1 MNTKKDELIIENE
14 PTRLGGFIVVLLC
27 ATALLATV
35 AYGLVD
41 SWGLAFLSLCVA
53 VIVIFWTIDSF
64 KRREFLINTNRLFF
78 PLLGLILIG
87 LIQLLPFFNAN
98 LPADLLPISSVSSIS
113 SDPFA
118 TRVFVAYLT
127 LYLVFFAA
135 ALTFIDSTKR
145 ITKVAVT
152 IIIFGTIMAFFA
164 IIQRLANLEGLY
176 GVRVLNQA
184 EGFGSFVNQH
194 HFAALMEM
202 TVSLAVGILLS
213 KTLKKEQTLL
223 LIFSAALM
231 SIAVFFTGSRGGM
244 LSFFGIGVFF
254 LLTFFLR
261 KNKNQNQSK
270 LPIIATILVVIC
282 VIIGSTFFLGADSSM
297 VRSVGLS
304 EMTQKDF
311 SSGRLD
317 FWKIAIQIFLN
328 NPILGAGFDS
338 FAIVMS
344 KFDTWN
350 GTFRIEQAHNDY
362 LQVLAEAG
370 LLGLLCVV
378 TFIFIT
384 FKQGF
389 KNIKA
394 NENQL
399 TSGVALGALAGCLGI
414 FIHSFFD
421 FPLRTPS
428 NTLIFLI
435 LVTLATVSFSVRKP
449 NSSS

>member
-1 MNTKKDELIIENE
+1 
-14 PTRLGGFIVVLLC
+14 
-27 ATALLATV
+27 
-35 AYGLVD
+35 
-41 SWGLAFLSLCVA
+41 
-53 VIVIFWTIDSF
+53 
-64 KRREFLINTNRLFF
+64 
-78 PLLGLILIG
+78 
-87 LIQLLPFFNAN
+87 
-98 LPADLLPISSVSSIS
+98 
-113 SDPFA
+113 
-118 TRVFVAYLT
+118 
-127 LYLVFFAA
+127 
-135 ALTFIDSTKR
+135 
-145 ITKVAVT
+145 
-152 IIIFGTIMAFFA
+152 MAFFA

-223 LIFSAALM
+223 LIFSAVLM

-254 LLTFFLR
+254 LLTFFLN
-261 KNKNQNQSK
+261 KNKNLNQSK

-304 EMTQKDF
+304 EMTQADF

-344 KFDTWN
+344 KYDTWN

-370 LLGLLCVV
+370 LLGLLCIV
-378 TFIFIT
+378 TFIYIT

-435 LVTLATVSFSVRKP
+435 LVTLATVTFSIRKT